1 MIYTQNIYILTN
13 KNMNEIK
20 IDGIK
25 QNHTLSE
32 EEVEL
37 SMDIF
42 EADNT
47 IFVLIP
53 LAGINI
59 EQIKIQLSK
68 DVLTIS
74 GIRELPDNIKHYY
87 AKKYFIEECHWGK
100 FSRSIVLPEIVESA
114 NIKASEHNGILQIII
129 PKAKKVDEK
138 QIHVQQQN
146 I

>member
-1 MIYTQNIYILTN
+1 MH
-13 KNMNEIK
+13 EIK
-20 IDGIK
+20 INGIK

-47 IFVLIP
+47 IFILIP
-53 LAGINI
+53 LAGISI

-74 GIRELPDNIKHYY
+74 GTREIPDDIQHYH
-87 AKKYFIEECHWGK
+87 ARKYFIEECHWGK

-114 NIKASEHNGILQIII
+114 NIRASEHNGILKIII
-129 PKAKKVDEK
+129 PKTKKVDEK
-138 QIHVQQQN
+138 QIHVQQQTL
-146 I
+146 

>member
-1 MIYTQNIYILTN
+1 MQQ
-13 KNMNEIK
+13 IK

-25 QNHTLSE
+25 QNHTLAE

-53 LAGINI
+53 LAGISI
-59 EQIKIQLSK
+59 ENIKIQLSK

-74 GIRELPDNIKHYY
+74 GTREIPEDIQHYN
-87 AKKYFIEECHWGK
+87 AKKYFVEECHWGK

-114 NIKASEHNGILQIII
+114 NIRASEHNGILKVII
-129 PKAKKVDEK
+129 PKTKKVDEK

>member
-1 MIYTQNIYILTN
+1 
-13 KNMNEIK
+13 MNEIK

-25 QNHTLSE
+25 QNHSLSN

-47 IFVLIP
+47 LFVLIP
-53 LAGINI
+53 LAGISI

-74 GIRELPDNIKHYY
+74 GIREIPDDIQHYH

-114 NIKASEHNGILQIII
+114 NIRASEHNGILKIII
-129 PKAKKVDEK
+129 PKTKKVDEK